1 MFESTQKS
9 KNQFEDFS
17 EETHVLIKKNKYMKS
32 LQKIIQEISKIT
44 LEIEEKYPE
53 LYRDLTEMPITLSIP
68 SKNEDT
74 LTTKELSE
82 YLNTLKELLQKEIE
96 SHLKK

>member
-1 MFESTQKS
+1 
-9 KNQFEDFS
+9 
-17 EETHVLIKKNKYMKS
+17 MKS
-32 LQKIIQEISKIT
+32 LQKITQEISEIT

-53 LYRDLTEMPITLSIP
+53 LYRDLTEMPITLSTP

-82 YLNTLKELLQKEIE
+82 YLYTLKELLQKEIE
-96 SHLKK
+96 EHLKK